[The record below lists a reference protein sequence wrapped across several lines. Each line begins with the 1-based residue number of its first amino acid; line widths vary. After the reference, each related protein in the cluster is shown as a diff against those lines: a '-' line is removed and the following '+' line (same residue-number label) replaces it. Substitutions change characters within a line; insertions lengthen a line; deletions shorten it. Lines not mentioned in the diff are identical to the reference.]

1 MVGSGGTVGTADK
14 LTAEYTVDTYL
25 MDSNGDYPP
34 TPKTDTYVALVG
46 QTVNVEIPD
55 GYAVHD
61 NFFFDNVLSG
71 TVDEE
76 GKLNLRVHLKILP
89 VFTIEIPSDFVIDGD
104 TFVGAMS
111 INVDI
116 DKIATKLGTI
126 SIRVRS
132 TNGFKLVLENHQDI
146 TLPYNIFEGNS
157 ATPLIQ
163 DAEIGNY
170 TSVQDTSV
178 VLNAKVHTQNLLYS
192 GTYEDALTFTI
203 QYSEAA

>member
-1 MVGSGGTVGTADK
+1 MDIKQLIGDAPEYDKKQELENKRPKSWCKSISAFANGIGGSLVFG
-14 LTAEYTVDTYL
+14 
-25 MDSNGDYPP
+25 
-34 TPKTDTYVALVG
+34 VA
-46 QTVNVEIPD
+46 ND
-55 GYAVHD
+55 
-61 NFFFDNVLSG
+61 
-71 TVDEE
+71 
-76 GKLNLRVHLKILP
+76 
-89 VFTIEIPSDFVIDGD
+89 D
-104 TFVGAMS
+104 TFVGDMS

-116 DKIATKLGTI
+116 ERIATNLGI
-126 SIRVRS
+126 VSIKVKS

-146 TLPYNIFEGNS
+146 TLPYNLFEGNS
-157 ATPLIQ
+157 VTPLIQ